1 LPASFTPSTGIAADE
16 SGLIGLDNF
25 FAGWDGVARLVTT
38 VGAITITATGDFAA
52 GVQVYAPPTQTEI
65 CVEPVS
71 HMPDAPNRAA
81 LAAIAPMRL
90 LAPGQALR
98 GTIRLTAA

>member
-1 LPASFTPSTGIAADE
+1 
-16 SGLIGLDNF
+16 
-25 FAGWDGVARLVTT
+25 
-38 VGAITITATGDFAA
+38 
-52 GVQVYAPPTQTEI
+52 
-65 CVEPVS
+65 
-71 HMPDAPNRAA
+71 MPDAPNRAA